1 MNRVAW
7 SIGIAA
13 VCLLSSGCAALGP
26 RPEVR
31 DVRARITSID
41 LQGVALAFD
50 VDVNNPYPV
59 ALKTPRF
66 RYGIDI
72 QDTPFVE
79 SDQDAKVELPAGKV
93 GTATL
98 PVRLSYKDLWKLYTA
113 LSDAADVDYRLRG
126 AFLVDALG
134 QSFELPISHDGK
146 FPVLRRP
153 TFTIKGLEVGKPTLS
168 SAAVTLEMDVHN
180 PNVFDVDVS
189 SLGYAALLGD
199 VQVGQISASTLDRV
213 PAGGAGKL
221 NLTGEITARSA
232 LLGLLRGESLGD
244 ASVSPIGVL
253 KTPYGSVDLAR

>member
-1 MNRVAW
+1 MSRIAW
-7 SIGIAA
+7 SVGVAV
-13 VCLLSSGCAALGP
+13 VCLLSSGCASVGL

-41 LQGVALAFD
+41 LQGVGLAFD

-79 SDQDAKVELPAGKV
+79 SDQDAKVDLPAGKV

-98 PVRLSYKDLWKLYTA
+98 PVHLSYKDLWKLYQA
-113 LSDAADVDYRLRG
+113 LSDAADVDYTLRG

-134 QSFELPISHDGK
+134 QSFELPLSHSGK

-153 TFTIKGLEVGKPTLS
+153 TFSIKGLDVGKPTLS
-168 SAAVTLEMDVHN
+168 SAAVTLETEIRN
-180 PNVFDVDVS
+180 PNVFDIDVS
-189 SLGYAALLGD
+189 GLGYAAQIGD
-199 VQVGQISASTLDRV
+199 VQIGRINASTLGKV
-213 PAGGAGKL
+213 VAGGAGKL

-232 LLGLLRGESLGD
+232 LAGLLGGESLGD
-244 ASVSPIGVL
+244 AHITPIGVL